1 MTASEVESRLI
12 ELNSPVREQAR
23 QLCGTWHGACGSA
36 LAKLARSGSQY
47 VTLSDR
53 PPLKRALRYHISR

>member
-1 MTASEVESRLI
+1 MTASEVEARLV

-47 VTLSDR
+47 VSLSDR
-53 PPLKRALRYHISR
+53 APVGKALRYAISR